1 MKRKLI
7 KKTLNISTYN
17 RFDKV
22 YPTNEIYS
30 YDKNSARIEISFV
43 NKVVDANVVCL
54 LIFRKTQQ
62 KLETIA
68 AKENDHYYF
77 DFDAKWI
84 HEDDIV
90 DVHVYL
96 NEISENSDVGK
107 FAFAVKMSEIDKMAD
122 APLVERRSGRV
133 VELSDIVT
141 KADLEQI
148 KTITGPPGPQGEQG
162 PIGPMGPPGPKGDNG
177 ERGADGQPGPPGPKG
192 DKGED
197 GRDGQQGPTGPQG
210 PPGPKGSDGLPGPA
224 GVNGAKGEQGPMG
237 PPGPKGEDGLP
248 GRQGERGADG
258 QPGPKGEQ
266 GPPGPKGDKGEDGRD
281 GIQGPKGED
290 GSPGQTGPAGPAG
303 IQGPPGP
310 IGPIGPKGDNGE
322 RGADGQPGPPG
333 PKGDKGEDGRDGQQG
348 PTGPQGPPGPKGS
361 DGLPGPA
368 GVNGAKGEQGPMGP
382 PGPKGEDGLPGRQ
395 GERGADGQPGPK
407 GEQGPPGPKGD
418 KGEDGRDGIQ
428 GPKGED
434 GSPGQTGPAGPAG
447 IQGPPGP
454 IGPIGPKGD
463 NGERGADG
471 QPGPQGIQGPPGP
484 PGPKGDKGEPGTGAT
499 QVLALSG
506 NILSLSNGGGT
517 VTLPSTSS
525 GEIIGIGQPN
535 GRIDGTIGQTYID
548 SNNTNGALKWIKR
561 TKTGNTGWAVL
572 DGDTGWKTLTIQ
584 SKLGGSY
591 LRVRRINNLVT
602 YQFGGLSWGWFGV
615 VRRNGPGYVMQ
626 PSDRER
632 NCFILGLQGIPV
644 GYRSE
649 GSLIGPIYND
659 KGIQYGT
666 WYLGGNGDSNML
678 RFQFLDPV
686 PTDRDIGDIRVSTI
700 LYTTNDPWPMN

>member
-177 ERGADGQPGPPGPKG
+177 ERGADGQPGP
-192 DKGED
+192 
-197 GRDGQQGPTGPQG
+197 QGIQG

-290 GSPGQTGPAGPAG
+290 GSPGQTGPAG
-303 IQGPPGP
+303 
-310 IGPIGPKGDNGE
+310 
-322 RGADGQPGPPG
+322 
-333 PKGDKGEDGRDGQQG
+333 
-348 PTGPQGPPGPKGS
+348 
-361 DGLPGPA
+361 
-368 GVNGAKGEQGPMGP
+368 
-382 PGPKGEDGLPGRQ
+382 
-395 GERGADGQPGPK
+395 
-407 GEQGPPGPKGD
+407 
-418 KGEDGRDGIQ
+418 
-428 GPKGED
+428 
-434 GSPGQTGPAGPAG
+434 

-484 PGPKGDKGEPGTGAT
+484 PGPKGDKGDPGVGVA
-499 QVLALSG
+499 QVLSLSG
-506 NILSLSNGGGT
+506 NTISLSNGGGT
-517 VTLPSTSS
+517 VTLPASGQNGPTTSS
-525 GEIIGIGQPN
+525 SELSGNGIPEGKV
-535 GRIDGTIGQTYID
+535 DGTLGQTYVD
-548 SNNTNGALKWIKR
+548 MNRTNGAVKWIK
-561 TKTGNTGWAVL
+561 TTPSGKIGWAVL
-572 DGDTGWKTLTIQ
+572 YGDTGWKILNIS

-591 LRVRRINNLVT
+591 LKVRRINNLVT
-602 YQFGGLSWGWFGV
+602 YQFGGLSWGWFGI
-615 VRRNGPGYVMQ
+615 VRRNGPGYSIQ
-626 PSDRER
+626 PSDKER
-632 NCFILGLQGIPV
+632 NVFILGLQGIPL

-649 GSLIGPIYND
+649 GSLIGDIYND
-659 KGIQYGT
+659 KGVRYGT
-666 WYLGGNGDSNML
+666 WYLGGLGDSSML
-678 RFQFLDPV
+678 RFQFTDPV

-700 LYTTNDPWPMN
+700 SYVTNDPWPTN

>member
-162 PIGPMGPPGPKGDNG
+162 PIGPMGPIGPKGDNG
-177 ERGADGQPGPPGPKG
+177 ERGADGQPGP
-192 DKGED
+192 
-197 GRDGQQGPTGPQG
+197 QGIQG

-290 GSPGQTGPAGPAG
+290 GSPGQTGPAG

-310 IGPIGPKGDNGE
+310 
-322 RGADGQPGPPG
+322 
-333 PKGDKGEDGRDGQQG
+333 
-348 PTGPQGPPGPKGS
+348 
-361 DGLPGPA
+361 
-368 GVNGAKGEQGPMGP
+368 M
-382 PGPKGEDGLPGRQ
+382 
-395 GERGADGQPGPK
+395 
-407 GEQGPPGPKGD
+407 
-418 KGEDGRDGIQ
+418 
-428 GPKGED
+428 
-434 GSPGQTGPAGPAG
+434 
-447 IQGPPGP
+447 
-454 IGPIGPKGD
+454 GPIGPKGD

-484 PGPKGDKGEPGTGAT
+484 PGLKGDKGDPGVGVA
-499 QVLALSG
+499 QVLSLSG
-506 NILSLSNGGGT
+506 NTISLSNGGGT
-517 VTLPSTSS
+517 VTLPASGQNGPTTSS
-525 GEIIGIGQPN
+525 SELSGNGIPEGKV
-535 GRIDGTIGQTYID
+535 DGTLGQTYVD
-548 SNNTNGALKWIKR
+548 MNRTNGAVKWIK
-561 TKTGNTGWAVL
+561 TTPSGKIGWAVL
-572 DGDTGWKTLTIQ
+572 YGDTGWKILNIS

-591 LRVRRINNLVT
+591 LKVRRINNLVT
-602 YQFGGLSWGWFGV
+602 YQFGGLSWGWFGI
-615 VRRNGPGYVMQ
+615 VRRNGPGYSIQ
-626 PSDRER
+626 PSDKER
-632 NCFILGLQGIPV
+632 NVFILGLQGIPV

-649 GSLIGPIYND
+649 GSMIGPIYND

-666 WYLGGNGDSNML
+666 WYLGGVGDSNML

-686 PTDRDIGDIRVSTI
+686 PTDKDIGDIRVSTI
-700 LYTTNDPWPMN
+700 LYTTNDPWPIN

>member
-1 MKRKLI
+1 M
-7 KKTLNISTYN
+7 NISTYN

-54 LIFRKTQQ
+54 LIFRKTKQ

-84 HEDDIV
+84 REDDVV

-96 NEISENSDVGK
+96 NEVAENTDVGK

-162 PIGPMGPPGPKGDNG
+162 PIGPMGPPGPKGDDG
-177 ERGADGQPGPPGPKG
+177 ERGADGQPGPKGSDGIQGPPGPKG
-192 DKGED
+192 DKGEN
-197 GRDGQQGPTGPQG
+197 GLPGLQG

-237 PPGPKGEDGLP
+237 PPGPKGENGLP
-248 GRQGERGADG
+248 GLQGERGADG
-258 QPGPKGEQ
+258 PPGPKGEQ
-266 GPPGPKGDKGEDGRD
+266 GP
-281 GIQGPKGED
+281 
-290 GSPGQTGPAGPAG
+290 
-303 IQGPPGP
+303 
-310 IGPIGPKGDNGE
+310 
-322 RGADGQPGPPG
+322 
-333 PKGDKGEDGRDGQQG
+333 
-348 PTGPQGPPGPKGS
+348 
-361 DGLPGPA
+361 
-368 GVNGAKGEQGPMGP
+368 
-382 PGPKGEDGLPGRQ
+382 
-395 GERGADGQPGPK
+395 PGPK

-548 SNNTNGALKWIKR
+548 TNRTNGALKWIKR
-561 TKTGNTGWAVL
+561 TKTGNTGWFVL
-572 DGDTGWKTLTIQ
+572 DGDTGWKNLNIV

-591 LRVRRINNLVT
+591 LKVRRINDLVM

-615 VRRNGPGYVMQ
+615 VRRGGPGYVVQ

-632 NCFILGLQGIPV
+632 NCFILGLQGIPQ

-659 KGIQYGT
+659 KGVPYGT
-666 WYLGGNGDSNML
+666 WYLGGVGDSSML
-678 RFQFLDPV
+678 RFQFTDPV
-686 PTDRDIGDIRVSTI
+686 PTDRDIGDIRVSNI
-700 LYTTNDPWPMN
+700 SYITNDPWPLN